1 MTQTTKTLENPFDST
16 KVMKRDFFLFP
27 LSFFLLFGAA
37 VLLQLVLGLYYGA
50 TNREVPMIKY
60 EEFGGIA
67 QDVSSLSL
75 LFIFYLMHRRYLIP
89 IAKERIRRAFKLWYL
104 IIGGGIVV
112 FTLNAGIGYLL
123 EHVLHLDNTQNQAM
137 IEAMF
142 EHQWLW
148 PFLFISIVV
157 LAPIVEELL
166 YRHVI
171 IHELGK
177 KIGNVLATLLSI
189 ILFAGIHMMYATS
202 IYEALP
208 YVMMGTVFS
217 IVYLMSRKNLAVAI
231 LLHAFNNAIGFILM
245 LFS

>member
-27 LSFFLLFGAA
+27 LSFFLLFGSAI
-37 VLLQLVLGLYYGA
+37 LLQLVLGLYYGA

-67 QDVSSLSL
+67 QDASSLGL

-112 FTLNAGIGYLL
+112 FTLNAGIGYLM

-217 IVYLMSRKNLAVAI
+217 IVYLMSRKNLAVTI

>member
-1 MTQTTKTLENPFDST
+1 MTHTTKILENPFDST

-67 QDVSSLSL
+67 QDASSLGL

-112 FTLNAGIGYLL
+112 FTLNAGIGYLM

-202 IYEALP
+202 IYMKL
-208 YVMMGTVFS
+208 
-217 IVYLMSRKNLAVAI
+217 YLM
-231 LLHAFNNAIGFILM
+231 
-245 LFS
+245 

>member
-1 MTQTTKTLENPFDST
+1 MTQTTQTLENPFAST

-37 VLLQLVLGLYYGA
+37 ILLQLVLVLYYGA

-67 QDVSSLSL
+67 QDVSSIGL

-89 IAKERIRRAFKLWYL
+89 IAKERIKTAIKQWYL

-112 FTLNAGIGYLL
+112 FTLNIGIGYFM
-123 EHVLHLDNTQNQAM
+123 EHVLHIDNTQNQAM

-148 PFLFISIVV
+148 PFLFISIVII
-157 LAPIVEELL
+157 APIVEELL

-177 KIGNVLATLLSI
+177 KISNIPATLLSI
-189 ILFAGIHMMYATS
+189 ILFAGIHIMYATS

-217 IVYLMSRKNLAVAI
+217 VVYLMSRKNLAVAI
-231 LLHAFNNAIGFILM
+231 LLHTFNNAIGFILI
-245 LFS
+245 FF

>member
-112 FTLNAGIGYLL
+112 FTLNAGIGYLM

-231 LLHAFNNAIGFILM
+231 LLHVFNNAIGFILM

>member
-1 MTQTTKTLENPFDST
+1 MTQTTQTLENPFDST

-27 LSFFLLFGAA
+27 LSFFLLFGTAI
-37 VLLQLVLGLYYGA
+37 LLQLVLGLYYGA
-50 TNREVPMIKY
+50 TNREVSMIKY

-67 QDVSSLSL
+67 QDVSSIGL
-75 LFIFYLMHRRYLIP
+75 LFIFYLMHRRYLVP
-89 IAKERIRRAFKLWYL
+89 IAKERVKTAFKQWYL
-104 IIGGGIVV
+104 IIGGGIIV
-112 FTLNAGIGYLL
+112 FTLNIGIGYLM
-123 EHVLHLDNTQNQAM
+123 EHVLHIDNTQNQAM

-148 PFLFISIVV
+148 PFLFISIVII
-157 LAPIVEELL
+157 APIVEELL

-171 IHELGK
+171 IHELSK
-177 KIGNVLATLLSI
+177 KIGNIPATLLSI
-189 ILFAGIHMMYATS
+189 ILFAGIHIMYATS

-217 IVYLMSRKNLAVAI
+217 VVYLMSGKNLAVAI

-245 LFS
+245 FF